1 MISNLINK
9 TQMKGGF
16 GVDDTKNQHRKHKLI
31 EYANGKS
38 LEEINGTVEV
48 PRGKGFW
55 RTLFAY
61 SGPGALVAVG
71 YMDPGNWSTSITGG
85 QSFQYTLMTTILI
98 SSLIA
103 MLLQYMAAKL
113 GIVSQ
118 MDLAQATRARTGKAL
133 GIILWI
139 MTELAIMATDIAEVI
154 GAAIALNL
162 LFHIPLIP
170 SVFITVLDVL
180 VLLLLTKIGFR
191 KIEAIVACLILVI
204 LFVFAYQV
212 ALSNP
217 NWGGVFMG
225 LLPSAKAI
233 AQHPEIGGITP
244 LTGTLGIIGA
254 TVMPHNLYLHSA
266 ISQTRKIDHN
276 DLDSIR
282 QTVRFTTWDSSDFD
296 REKLQERLAKLAG
309 GVAVFKTG
317 AVQDS
322 SFFGLYDALNNTSM
336 LSNPVLIAVA
346 KSGVLSTLFA
356 VALLASGQNSTIT
369 GTLTGQVI
377 MEGFIH
383 MRMPLWARRLV
394 TRIISVIPV
403 IACVAMT
410 SGENTI
416 QQHTALNLLMENS
429 QVFLAFALP
438 FSMLPLLMMTNS
450 EVEMGEFKNSG
461 WVKVCGWIS
470 VIALTFLNLYNL
482 PATYEGFGIWS
493 KGTSDVLAY
502 TTIIV
507 ILALLIWTCVE
518 LYKGDKRFAAEGKG
532 FGQREAQMKDS
543 VVED

>member
-204 LFVFAYQV
+204 LFVFA
-212 ALSNP
+212 LSNP

-282 QTVRFTTWDSSDFD
+282 QTVRFTTWDSNIQLS
-296 REKLQERLAKLAG
+296 LAFIVNSLLLIM